1 MTLDSLVNELTHEV
15 RNLYAQNPAGAPQ
28 EIESLLKERLAGH
41 TSQEGGA
48 VIQKLIQRFSES
60 QKEAGAVDNQTMT
73 RVFSLLLG
81 RKVEPDDLSSTELL
95 ERLAQS
101 LNTIFDALNRLIS
114 VINMSF
120 SGANESGDQTIRQF
134 IGFHLEGGDQTKTL
148 EDYLGQ
154 INHAFLMTHEAFKKA
169 ARTKVEQILHAVD
182 PSGIAAERGT
192 GLKIGPLRKAEDFDN
207 LKGKIERIRKW
218 FDSGR
223 FMEDFLREFEKN
235 CQAFDHKGRGRNK

>member
-1 MTLDSLVNELTHEV
+1 MTLDLLVDELAHEV
-15 RNLYAQNPAGAPQ
+15 RELYLQNPPGAPQ
-28 EIESLLKERLAGH
+28 GIESLLKERLAGY
-41 TSQEGGA
+41 SFQEGGA
-48 VIQKLIQRFSES
+48 VIRKLIRRFSDS
-60 QKEAGAVDNQTMT
+60 QKEAGSVDNQTMT

-101 LNTIFDALNRLIS
+101 LNTIFDTLNRLIS

-120 SGANESGDQTIRQF
+120 SGASESGDQTIRQF
-134 IGFHLEGGDQTKTL
+134 IGFHLEGGDQTKSL

-154 INHAFLMTHEAFKKA
+154 INRAFLMTHEAFKNA
-169 ARTKVEQILHAVD
+169 ARTKVEQILHAID

-192 GLKIGPLRKAEDFDN
+192 GLRIGPLRKAEDFDN
-207 LKGKIERIRKW
+207 LKEKIQRIRKW

-235 CQAFDHKGRGRNK
+235 CQAFERKDRG

>member
-1 MTLDSLVNELTHEV
+1 MTRERLEDKL
-15 RNLYAQNPAGAPQ
+15 AQ
-28 EIESLLKERLAGH
+28 EIRQQYAANPKAAGQRIEALLQKRLGDRPVE
-41 TSQEGGA
+41 EGRA
-48 VIQKLIQRFSES
+48 VIKNLIRHFQSPQTEDGSVDSE
-60 QKEAGAVDNQTMT
+60 TMT

-81 RKVEPDDLSSTELL
+81 RRVDPDDLSSSQLL

-120 SGANESGDQTIRQF
+120 TGANESGDQTIRQF
-134 IGFHLEGGDQTKTL
+134 IGFHLEGGDQTKSL

-154 INHAFLMTHEAFKKA
+154 INQAFLMTHEAFKQA
-169 ARTKVEQILHAVD
+169 AYSRVEQILHAID
-182 PSGIAAERGT
+182 PSAVAAERSS
-192 GLKIGPLRKAEDFDN
+192 GLKLGPLRKAEDFDI
-207 LKGKIERIRKW
+207 LKDKIDRIRKW

-235 CQAFDHKGRGRNK
+235 CQAINHKG

>member
-1 MTLDSLVNELTHEV
+1 MNMESLVKELAFDIRHRFAE
-15 RNLYAQNPAGAPQ
+15 NPAAAPQ
-28 EIESLLKERLAGH
+28 QIETLLKERLSGH
-41 TSQEGGA
+41 TAQEGGA
-48 VIQKLIQRFSES
+48 VVKELIQHFRNS
-60 QKEAGAVDNQTMT
+60 QTETGSVDNQAMT

-81 RKVEPDDLSSTELL
+81 RKVEPDDLSSIEFL

-120 SGANESGDQTIRQF
+120 TGASESGDQTIRQF
-134 IGFHLEGGDQTKTL
+134 IGFHLEGGDQTKSL

-154 INHAFLMTHEAFKKA
+154 INHAFLMTHEAFKNA
-169 ARTKVEQILHAVD
+169 ARTRVEQILHAVD
-182 PSGIAAERGT
+182 PSGVAAERSS
-192 GLKIGPLRKAEDFDN
+192 GLKIGPLRKAEDFDI

-235 CQAFDHKGRGRNK
+235 CQAFNLKDQG